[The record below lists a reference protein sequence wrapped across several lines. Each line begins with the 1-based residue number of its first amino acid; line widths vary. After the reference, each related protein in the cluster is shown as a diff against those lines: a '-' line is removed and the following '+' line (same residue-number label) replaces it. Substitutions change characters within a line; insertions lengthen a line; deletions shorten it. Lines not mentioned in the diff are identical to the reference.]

1 MDTKKLNKMKKKEKN
16 LEAGESLSKIR
27 LRLMINER
35 RYENIFLETNKNIWS
50 EIYIDSGI
58 EKSKFISKLYNEWQ
72 IYLEYKS
79 KSVSKER
86 FNELKEESWREL
98 SLLAMVYDDCNP
110 IEFSYEINDMVLYP
124 ICVITMLN
132 IFDLDC
138 CIEEYLEFSEF
149 MN

>member
-1 MDTKKLNKMKKKEKN
+1 MKKKEKN

-35 RYENIFLETNKNIWS
+35 RYENIYIETNKNIWS

-138 CIEEYLEFSEF
+138 CIEEYLEFSELEEI
-149 MN
+149 